1 LRKAFEYV
9 AWTGLLTALLGPVNL
24 GEAAEPVRARVSDE
38 ASATAGTGSARQLYT
53 AGRELYLQERY
64 AEAVSAFEAAASGES
79 DLNDAEQ
86 ERLQNYLRRARV
98 KAGSAVPAAD
108 VVARGQSDDQPAAAP
123 AVRPSKAPSESDARK
138 MLGQAR
144 QQFNGGQVNEAEKT
158 AQTCRKLPVRWKLFG
173 DNPEK
178 LLEEI
183 KECRKQETAWK
194 NDSSSTESRKQRS
207 NYLLG
212 RARQVLEE
220 GDAAN
225 ADRLVR
231 EAEQIKV
238 KRGLADLKPEQL
250 RQQLARKPVSNR
262 KAPSAVVQAD
272 AVQPAGAR
280 QRDIRQVVA
289 DEDDSLSLPLDAGG
303 ENSPPIIGKS
313 SPPKAAAA
321 KGSTDQAQARQLLQQ
336 AQELLEA
343 GRTDE
348 ARAKVQQ
355 AEKLDVAYDDALAL
369 TPEYLTAMIERA
381 ERDGILAKKDNKST
395 RPGVAARPDGG
406 AQVAAARR
414 EAKSLTNEAQSDLEA
429 GRLEDARAKAAKA
442 RDIDVAYDLLDK
454 TPEDVMDQAAQM
466 QDKRYLAKRAS
477 RSAAEPAADSAGE
490 PGAEPALE
498 DVPEMNAAEIART
511 EGAGENEIEDA
522 AVVSPNGLT
531 ALDYYQRGRQA
542 IKSGNSELAT
552 RCYLQAFQ
560 SGEKLDG
567 RKMQE
572 IQDYLALHNGKGKKI
587 QLLGTRTVPES
598 ELAAAPGEEPLPR
611 RIDQV
616 DEQRQIA
623 LDKLRTEVRNAE
635 FRAERLAGTNPE
647 AALEMIDK
655 AQSSVERSGLAA
667 PMTAQLLKSLAKS
680 RESIEYNRKINE
692 PRIAQ
697 EKRNEEVRSA
707 VKRDTANK
715 VRIEQDFAEKVDKY
729 NELLKQKRFDEAIVL
744 AKEARLLQPENPV
757 SEVMVLKA
765 KFAKQEDFNKN
776 LKERKD
782 DLFTEQLNDVD
793 KAALG
798 YVEFIE
804 YPKNWKEL
812 TKRRD
817 HLKRPGSRTPSSE
830 ELKIERS
837 LSRDVSLHF
846 ENAPLAEVI
855 KRLAS
860 LAEVN
865 IVLDPSGL
873 EDEGIT
879 TNTSVSINIDGIRLK
894 SALNL
899 LLEPL
904 RLGYTIKDDVLKVTS
919 RMKQQGEL
927 LTVNYSVA
935 DLVVPIRDF
944 GPGQG
949 SQGMQ
954 SSGFNMG
961 NLAYPGSSPG
971 QMNVTS
977 TGGLSRPAGQAFAQV
992 EDRDGLRRTGNAAAS
1007 FGGGLE
1013 SAGTHG
1019 GGVQADFNS
1028 LMNLIT
1034 TTVQPDSW
1042 EELSG
1047 PGSVMPYRTTLSL
1060 VIRQTQAVHEEIAD
1074 LLGQLRRLQDLQVT
1088 VECRF
1093 ITVSDNFFER
1103 IGVDFNF
1110 NLPTNVSN
1118 GLTNTFGQPLPP
1130 FGAGQVFPTTTTGT
1144 ATSGTT
1150 TSGTTTSGTTTSGTT
1165 TSGTTG
1171 GGTGP
1176 FTPGPVLDTT
1186 NYQHWPRYG
1195 AIAGLNAPAK
1205 TFTSDLSIPFRQGSF
1220 TAGIPQFGGFDANV
1234 GLNVGFAILSD
1245 IETFFVI
1252 NASQGDKRNNLL
1264 FAPKITLF
1272 NGQIATVTD
1281 TVQRPFVT
1289 SLIPTVGFFSVGF
1302 QPQITVLPE
1311 GVQMTVQAVISAD
1324 RRYVRL
1330 TVIPSFTA
1338 ITDVQ
1343 QFSFIGAAGGSTT
1356 TGSSTAGGGGQNAFG
1371 GGFGQTGF
1379 GGIGGVAAVGVS
1391 TSGASTSGTSTS
1403 GATGIA
1409 SDQQITIQQPVFEIV
1424 SVATTVSVPDGGTV
1438 LLGGIKRLREGR
1450 VMNGVPILNKL
1461 PYISRL
1467 FKNTAVGRETES
1479 LMLMVTPRIIIQEE
1493 EEQLLGVELPPR

>member
-1 LRKAFEYV
+1 
-9 AWTGLLTALLGPVNL
+9 
-24 GEAAEPVRARVSDE
+24 
-38 ASATAGTGSARQLYT
+38 
-53 AGRELYLQERY
+53 
-64 AEAVSAFEAAASGES
+64 
-79 DLNDAEQ
+79 
-86 ERLQNYLRRARV
+86 
-98 KAGSAVPAAD
+98 
-108 VVARGQSDDQPAAAP
+108 
-123 AVRPSKAPSESDARK
+123 
-138 MLGQAR
+138 
-144 QQFNGGQVNEAEKT
+144 
-158 AQTCRKLPVRWKLFG
+158 
-173 DNPEK
+173 
-178 LLEEI
+178 
-183 KECRKQETAWK
+183 
-194 NDSSSTESRKQRS
+194 
-207 NYLLG
+207 
-212 RARQVLEE
+212 
-220 GDAAN
+220 
-225 ADRLVR
+225 
-231 EAEQIKV
+231 
-238 KRGLADLKPEQL
+238 
-250 RQQLARKPVSNR
+250 
-262 KAPSAVVQAD
+262 VQAD
-272 AVQPAGAR
+272 AVQPAGVR

-303 ENSPPIIGKS
+303 ENSPPLIGKS
-313 SPPKAAAA
+313 SPPKAAKAA
-321 KGSTDQAQARQLLQQ
+321 DQAQAKARQLLQQ

-343 GRTDE
+343 GRIDE

-355 AEKLDVAYDDALAL
+355 AEKLDVAYEDALAL
-369 TPEYLTAMIERA
+369 TPEYLTAMIDRA

-395 RPGVAARPDGG
+395 RPGVIARPDGG

-429 GRLEDARAKAAKA
+429 GRLEDAKAKAAKA

-454 TPEDVMDQAAQM
+454 TPEDVMDQAAQI

-477 RSAAEPAADSAGE
+477 RPAAEPAADSAGE

-572 IQDYLALHNGKGKKI
+572 IQDYLALHSRKGKKI
-587 QLLGTRTVPES
+587 QLLGTRTVPEN

-667 PMTAQLLKSLAKS
+667 PLTAQLLKSLAKS

-697 EKRNEEVRSA
+697 EKRNDEVRSA
-707 VKRDTANK
+707 VKRDAANK

-744 AKEARLLQPENPV
+744 AKEARSLQPENAV
-757 SEVMVLKA
+757 AEIMFYKA
-765 KFAKQEDFNKN
+765 KLAKQDDFNKN

-804 YPKNWKEL
+804 YPKNWKDI

-817 HLKRPGSRTPSSE
+817 HLKRPGSRTPSPE

-873 EDEGIT
+873 EDEGVT

-954 SSGFNMG
+954 SSGFNTG
-961 NLAYPGSSPG
+961 NLAYPGSNPG

-977 TGGLSRPAGQAFAQV
+977 TGGLARPAGQAFAQV
-992 EDRDGLRRTGNAAAS
+992 EDRDGRRAGNAAS
-1007 FGGGLE
+1007 FGGGQE

-1118 GLTNTFGQPLPP
+1118 GLTNTFGLPLPP

-1144 ATSGTT
+1144 TGTT
-1150 TSGTTTSGTTTSGTT
+1150 TTGTTGTTTSGTTTSGTT

-1176 FTPGPVLDTT
+1176 FTPGPVLDTN

-1311 GVQMTVQAVISAD
+1311 GVQMTVQAVLSAD

-1356 TGSSTAGGGGQNAFG
+1356 SGTATTGATAGGQNAFG

-1379 GGIGGVAAVGVS
+1379 GGIGGTA
-1391 TSGASTSGTSTS
+1391 TSGTATS
-1403 GATGIA
+1403 GTATSGTTTSGTTTSGTA
-1409 SDQQITIQQPVFEIV
+1409 GAAQQITIQQPVFEIV

-1493 EEQLLGVELPPR
+1493 EEQLLGVDLPQR